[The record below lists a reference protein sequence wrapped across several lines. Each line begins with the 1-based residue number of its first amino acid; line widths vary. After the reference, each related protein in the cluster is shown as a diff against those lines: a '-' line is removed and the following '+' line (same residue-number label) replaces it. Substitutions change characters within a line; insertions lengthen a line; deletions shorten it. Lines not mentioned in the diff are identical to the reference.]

1 MANQIAKS
9 SLFKKIKSATVAI
22 ALYNYGDRQVPFT
35 ILGTGFCIHPRGII
49 VSCEHVFS
57 AFMQRSVQEHVA
69 NIPKELEKKKFIPHE
84 SGINVPHAV
93 FFDTQYSK
101 HKMRAIPA
109 PMDIATIKTDY
120 DIGMMRI
127 QPSLAFPKG
136 FPSLE
141 IEEFDQIYEGM
152 EIAICGFPL
161 GNYLSNQI
169 GTITSSFTKGI
180 LSSIIPM
187 PGCAKEHLSGFQL
200 DITATHGNSGG
211 PVFNIENG
219 KVFGVLQR
227 GVVDQQDKLLPGIVK
242 AEPVYPLIE
251 KNLLE
256 SILTDPS
263 GI

>member
-1 MANQIAKS
+1 MIKS
-9 SLFKKIKSATVAI
+9 SFFENIKSATVAM
-22 ALYNYGDRQVPFT
+22 ALYNPGNQREPFT

-57 AFMQRSVQEHVA
+57 AFMQKSVQEHIVD
-69 NIPKELEKKKFIPHE
+69 IPKELEKKKYIPSA
-84 SGINVPHAV
+84 SGINIPHAV
-93 FFDTQYSK
+93 FFDTKYSK

-109 PMDIATIKTDY
+109 PMDTATIKTDS

-127 QPSLAFPKG
+127 QPSIAFPKG

-141 IEEFDQIYEGM
+141 IEEYDQIYEGM

-169 GTITSSFTKGI
+169 GTITSSFTKGM

-187 PGCAKEHLSGFQL
+187 PGCAIEHLSGFQL

-211 PVFNIENG
+211 PVFNLENG

-227 GVVDQQDKLLPGIVK
+227 AVLDQQRKILPGIAK
-242 AEPVYPLIE
+242 AEPVYPLFE
-251 KNLLE
+251 GDLLE
-256 SILTDPS
+256 RILNDPS
-263 GI
+263 GF